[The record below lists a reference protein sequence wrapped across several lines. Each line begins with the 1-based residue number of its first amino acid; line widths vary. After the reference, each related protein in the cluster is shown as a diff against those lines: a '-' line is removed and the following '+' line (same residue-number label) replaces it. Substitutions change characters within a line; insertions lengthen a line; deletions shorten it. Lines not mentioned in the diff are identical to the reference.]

1 MKHKFLKQASRSG
14 GLSTGGNIV
23 AILDIEVPNYQF
35 RRMVVKAMQ
44 DEDTSEILD
53 LIVDLVEEVAGDPK
67 SGEHLENLIEIL
79 SSYLPE
85 DA

>member
-1 MKHKFLKQASRSG
+1 M
-14 GLSTGGNIV
+14 

-67 SGEHLENLIEIL
+67 SVEHLENLIEIL